1 MSAVIGGTG
10 RSCNHALRNRFG
22 VRDGISG
29 DTILNPASIQ
39 YCVPGIPHALERT
52 VRCAPPPARAKRH
65 VAALFGA
72 RKDAQV

>member
-39 YCVPGIPHALERT
+39 YCVPGIPHGLERT
-52 VRCAPPPARAKRH
+52 VRCAASAGAKRH